1 MCWGEIGVGHVW
13 GEMEKC
19 QMVCGAIVALAIVAC
34 DVDCPMVVWAD
45 RCVASQGEMEKCKVC
60 PGDR

>member
-1 MCWGEIGVGHVW
+1 
-13 GEMEKC
+13 
-19 QMVCGAIVALAIVAC
+19 MVCGAIVALAIVAC